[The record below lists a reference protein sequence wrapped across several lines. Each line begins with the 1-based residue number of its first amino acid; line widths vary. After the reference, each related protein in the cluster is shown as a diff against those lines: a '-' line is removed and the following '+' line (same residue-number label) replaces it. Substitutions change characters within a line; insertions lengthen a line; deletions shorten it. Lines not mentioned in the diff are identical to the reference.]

1 MSSIGDI
8 YNKINEFA
16 PFASA
21 ADFDNVGLLVGSCQ
35 KEVKKALI
43 CLDIT
48 SAVINEAVE
57 KDCQLIISH
66 HPVIFNPVKKIGEE
80 SPAYKLIENHI
91 AALACHTNLDKAEK
105 IGVNAALCSK
115 LSLNNLRQTAEF
127 LTEGEIEHT
136 TALQFAEKIKEITGC
151 DFLEAVLP
159 ENIDEYVI
167 GTVGVSSG
175 AGGEFVF
182 ETRADAFVTGEM
194 KHHERLYAKEKGI
207 AAFILGH
214 YESET
219 VYKESF
225 RNFLAENLTDVE
237 FIITEKETPPT
248 TMI

>member
-8 YNKINEFA
+8 YNKINELA

-66 HPVIFNPVKKIGEE
+66 HPVIFNPIKRIAEDSSV
-80 SPAYKLIENHI
+80 YKLIENNI

-115 LSLNNLRQTAEF
+115 LSLNILKQTAEF
-127 LTEGEIEHT
+127 LTEGETEPT
-136 TALQFAEKIKEITGC
+136 TALQFAEKIKEVTGS

-159 ENIDEYVI
+159 ENADEYVI
-167 GTVGVSSG
+167 STVGVSSG

-182 ETRADAFVTGEM
+182 ETEADAFVTGEM

-214 YESET
+214 FESET

-225 RNFLAENLTDVE
+225 RNFLAENFTDVE

-248 TMI
+248 TII